1 MSTTSLVEPADPVIV
16 FRGGKAEEVSGPAWA
31 MEVRAAPA
39 RIAERLEFMSMD
51 HHAVRRFAVCEL
63 VRTGRPVEPEVIG
76 SQTALGLDR
85 VTDVLAELEERLF
98 FLVRN
103 DDGNVTWAFPVT
115 VDRTP
120 HRLTFS
126 TGERLYG
133 A

>member
-1 MSTTSLVEPADPVIV
+1 MNPSHAEPADPVIV
-16 FRGGKAEEVSGPAWA
+16 FRSGATAEVSGPAWA
-31 MEVRAAPA
+31 REVRAAPA
-39 RIAERLEFMSMD
+39 RITERLGFMSTE
-51 HHAVRRFAVCEL
+51 HHVVRRLAVREL
-63 VRTGRPVEPEVIG
+63 VRTGRPVAPELIA
-76 SQTALGLDR
+76 SQVALGLDR
-85 VTDVLAELEERLF
+85 ITDVLAELEEGLF

-103 DDGNVTWAFPVT
+103 DSGAVTWAFPVT

>member
-1 MSTTSLVEPADPVIV
+1 MSSSLVEPADPVIV
-16 FRGGKAEEVSGPAWA
+16 FRGGEAAEVSGPAWA
-31 MEVRAAPA
+31 REVRAAPA
-39 RIAERLEFMSMD
+39 RIGERLEFMSMD
-51 HHAVRRFAVCEL
+51 HHVVRQFAVCEL
-63 VRTGRPVEPEVIG
+63 VRTGRPVAPEVIA

-103 DDGNVTWAFPVT
+103 DDGDVTWAFPVT

>member
-1 MSTTSLVEPADPVIV
+1 MSSSKTEPADPVIV
-16 FRGGKAEEVSGPAWA
+16 FRGGEATEVSGSVWA
-31 MEVRAAPA
+31 REVRAAPA
-39 RIAERLEFMSMD
+39 RMSERLEFMSMD
-51 HHAVRRFAVCEL
+51 HHFVRRLAVCEL
-63 VRTGRPVEPEVIG
+63 VRTGRPVAPEVIADR
-76 SQTALGLDR
+76 TALALDR
-85 VTDVLAELEERLF
+85 VTDVLTELEEKLF

-103 DDGNVTWAFPVT
+103 DDGDITWAFPVT